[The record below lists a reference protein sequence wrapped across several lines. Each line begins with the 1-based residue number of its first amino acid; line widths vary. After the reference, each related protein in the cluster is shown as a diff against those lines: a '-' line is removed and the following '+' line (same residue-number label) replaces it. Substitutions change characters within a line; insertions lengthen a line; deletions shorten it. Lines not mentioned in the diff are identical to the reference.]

1 MRGLRR
7 FIMRRA
13 ARNSKSFS
21 ARSGRDILHIVKM
34 TGKLYGAPILG
45 DFELLV
51 LLALFRLGNGA
62 YGAEIQRDIEGR
74 TGRRLQPSVVYVT
87 LQRLEDKRLVCSYI
101 GNPTAERGGR
111 RRKHFLMDEEGQ
123 RALARAFVT
132 FEAMTE
138 GLKEQLTALAR

>member
-1 MRGLRR
+1 MC
-7 FIMRRA
+7 RA
-13 ARNSKSFS
+13 AGNGKSFS
-21 ARSGRDILHIVKM
+21 RNVSWYILHIVKM
-34 TGKLYGAPILG
+34 PGKLFGAAILG

-51 LLALFRLGNGA
+51 LIALFRLGNGA
-62 YGAEIQRDIEGR
+62 YGAEIQRDIETR
-74 TGRRLQPSVVYVT
+74 TGRRLQASVVYVT

-101 GNPTAERGGR
+101 GNPTAARGGR

-138 GLKEQLTALAR
+138 GLKEGLTALARG